1 MEFLAVQE
9 WELEIAYRELLDF
22 ARQQGGAPFAWDYQ
36 EISADNSEI
45 LADEST
51 VENLKIAIPK
61 AEADDVEFQGAVAV
75 GPSLQQQA
83 EVVKLLAFTPS
94 RITGSRAGCC

>member
-9 WELEIAYRELLDF
+9 WELEIAYQRLLDS
-22 ARQQGGAPFAWDYQ
+22 AQQPGGVPFAWDYQ

-45 LADEST
+45 LADKSA

-61 AEADDVEFQGAVAV
+61 AKADDVEFQGAWAV
-75 GPSLQQQA
+75 GSSPQPQ
-83 EVVKLLAFTPS
+83 
-94 RITGSRAGCC
+94 ITECMDLMDLS